1 MKINFPSLYIEIN
14 LFEFIFIVVNTD
26 DNDDYKIIHINSIP
40 IQGIADHQFTDT
52 EIIFN
57 LLQKNILMIEQ
68 KINFIFKEVTLIIDN
83 FRCSVINFS
92 GFKKLNGSQL
102 VKENITYLLNSLK
115 AKINEI
121 EKDKTI
127 LHIFNSNYLLDK
139 KNVDN
144 LPIGLFGNFYSH
156 ELSFF
161 LINNNDFKNL
171 KNIFSKCNLKIKKI
185 ISKNFIEGANLNK
198 CACTPSLRPFSNSLE
213 ITVPSAS
220 LDVNFPNSLAIS
232 FSSSVSSLYLESLLI

>member
-1 MKINFPSLYIEIN
+1 
-14 LFEFIFIVVNTD
+14 
-26 DNDDYKIIHINSIP
+26 
-40 IQGIADHQFTDT
+40 
-52 EIIFN
+52 
-57 LLQKNILMIEQ
+57 MIEQ

-161 LINNNDFKNL
+161 LI
-171 KNIFSKCNLKIKKI
+171 IMI
-185 ISKNFIEGANLNK
+185 
-198 CACTPSLRPFSNSLE
+198 
-213 ITVPSAS
+213 
-220 LDVNFPNSLAIS
+220 
-232 FSSSVSSLYLESLLI
+232 